1 MKRSLFKVFATL
13 FFAIF
18 ATSVYAQTGWPEQE
32 FIIECLGKHCDVSVD
47 LYNDPVE
54 SGYLK
59 YTIPTPTENIDYI
72 TGPAGSYL
80 SNHLG
85 NTVDVYVRRSH
96 LELALA
102 DSLYAQV
109 VFRLYV
115 RLWKSQTGDTKT
127 YPESGY
133 NQCFYHV
140 VFNMRNL

>member
-102 DSLYAQV
+102 DSPYAQV

>member
-59 YTIPTPTENIDYI
+59 YTIPLQQKI
-72 TGPAGSYL
+72 
-80 SNHLG
+80 
-85 NTVDVYVRRSH
+85 
-96 LELALA
+96 
-102 DSLYAQV
+102 
-109 VFRLYV
+109 
-115 RLWKSQTGDTKT
+115 
-127 YPESGY
+127 
-133 NQCFYHV
+133 
-140 VFNMRNL
+140 